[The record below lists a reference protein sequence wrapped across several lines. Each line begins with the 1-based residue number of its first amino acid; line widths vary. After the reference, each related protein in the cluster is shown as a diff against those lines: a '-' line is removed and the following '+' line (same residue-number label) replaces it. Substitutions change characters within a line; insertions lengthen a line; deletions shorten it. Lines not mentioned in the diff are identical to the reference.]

1 MGELNMVKA
10 QEVYESLCS
19 ALEAIDWNFDKKA
32 EQLTIVSSA
41 SGDDFPV
48 EFVMRVNPR
57 NEIVTFTSWL
67 PFKVPE
73 DKRVDLAI
81 AICVANYRFADGSFD
96 YNVSDGTISFRLT
109 ASYKESTLGA
119 ELFRYMLGV
128 SISTVDDYNDKFFM
142 LIKNMMTV
150 QQFIENESK

>member
-10 QEVYESLCS
+10 QEVYEALCS
-19 ALEAIDWNFDKKA
+19 ALEAIDWKFDKKA